1 MIAFKGVRKSWL
13 VLSKNSVFAR
23 LAYSA
28 RLIAA
33 RNSASDSTRSVTSR
47 MMTVAI
53 RSRRRW
59 VCEMVVSSD
68 PALTTGL

>member
-1 MIAFKGVRKSWL
+1 M
-13 VLSKNSVFAR
+13 
-23 LAYSA
+23 
-28 RLIAA
+28 
-33 RNSASDSTRSVTSR
+33 SR